1 MCQLMHNSGFKGGEK
16 EKGMKNVLEEI
27 VAENFPDPKKET
39 ESQVQEARARMHA
52 QEAQRV
58 PNKMN
63 PNRSSAR
70 HIIKMAKVKD
80 KQRILKAAR
89 EKQRV
94 IYKFSKN
101 FTRLI

>member
-1 MCQLMHNSGFKGGEK
+1 MHNTSFKGGEK
-16 EKGMKNVLEEI
+16 EKRMKNVLEEI
-27 VAENFPDPKKET
+27 VAENFPNLRKET

-63 PNRSSAR
+63 PNRSKAWY
-70 HIIKMAKVKD
+70 IIKMAKVKD

>member
-1 MCQLMHNSGFKGGEK
+1 MHNTSFKGGEK
-16 EKGMKNVLEEI
+16 EKRMKNVLEEI
-27 VAENFPDPKKET
+27 VAENFPNLRKET

-63 PNRSSAR
+63 PNRSTAWY
-70 HIIKMAKVKD
+70 IIKMAKVKD